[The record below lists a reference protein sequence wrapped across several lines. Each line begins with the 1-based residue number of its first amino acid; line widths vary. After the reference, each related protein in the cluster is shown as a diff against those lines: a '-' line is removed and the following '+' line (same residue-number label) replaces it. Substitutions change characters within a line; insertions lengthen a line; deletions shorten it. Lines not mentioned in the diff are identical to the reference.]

1 MEKVNIVSLA
11 EVKNTGEDWL
21 SLFNA
26 LELLDKEVLAR
37 MGKFDDKTYVS
48 LSVIRELVN
57 SAKHIAK
64 GQWKGIH
71 ILTKLQST
79 GVIKEH

>member
-1 MEKVNIVSLA
+1 MGNVEILSLVEVENA
-11 EVKNTGEDWL
+11 EEDWL

-71 ILTKLQST
+71 ILTKIKET
-79 GVIKEH
+79 GVIKLQ

>member
-1 MEKVNIVSLA
+1 MGNVEILSLVEVENA
-11 EVKNTGEDWL
+11 EEDWL

-71 ILTKLQST
+71 ILTKIKET
-79 GVIKEH
+79 GVARNQ